1 MSAHSPGRHHRDDH
15 DFDAF
20 YAEGR
25 QWSGNPNDS
34 LVREVEGL
42 TPGTALDVGCGEGAD
57 LLWLAEQGWDAVGVD
72 PADLA
77 IERSRSLLADH
88 GFAEQSTLITGGIE
102 EVAGQTFDLVLGFY
116 VPLAEEDTTSVSQL
130 EALVAPGGTLLWVHH
145 VGHAHAVLRP
155 EQLGHQLRELNVL
168 KVENVERQVTHGAG
182 AHHKD
187 DQVLVA
193 RREA

>member
-1 MSAHSPGRHHRDDH
+1 MNGHNHGRHHRPE
-15 DFDAF
+15 DFDEF
-20 YAEGR
+20 YAQGQ

-34 LVREVEGL
+34 LVREVAEM

-57 LLWLAEQGWDAVGVD
+57 LLWLAEQGWTVVGVD
-72 PADLA
+72 PADA
-77 IERSRSLLADH
+77 AVERSRALLENH
-88 GFAEQSTLITGGIE
+88 GFADQSTVIAGGVE
-102 EVAGQTFDLVLGFY
+102 DVEGQSFDLVIGFY
-116 VPLAEEDTTSVSQL
+116 VPLAEEDTTTVAAL
-130 EALVAPGGTLLWVHH
+130 ERLVAPGGTLLWVHH

-155 EQLGHQLRELNVL
+155 EQLANQLTELQTI

-193 RREA
+193 RRVD